1 MEEPKLQDLL
11 NRVYYGTLR
20 QITEDLIK
28 QVEDLDSYF
37 KHNKEKE
44 TEEDKQEKKHILSV
58 LLPVIETYCGE
69 GGIPLESTE
78 FELFV
83 RKYFPEIIKTLRHG
97 N

>member
-20 QITEDLIK
+20 QIAEDLIK

-44 TEEDKQEKKHILSV
+44 TESDKQ
-58 LLPVIETYCGE
+58 
-69 GGIPLESTE
+69 
-78 FELFV
+78 
-83 RKYFPEIIKTLRHG
+83 
-97 N
+97 

>member
-11 NRVYYGTLR
+11 NRVYYGTIR
-20 QITEDLIK
+20 QIAEDLIK
-28 QVEDLDSYF
+28 QVEDHDSYY

-44 TEEDKQEKKHILSV
+44 EEKDKQEKSHILSV
-58 LLPVIETYCGE
+58 LLPVIQTYCGE
-69 GGIPLESTE
+69 GGIPLENTQ

-83 RKYFPEIIKTLRHG
+83 RNYFPEIIKTLRHG